1 MGTDRKESLT
11 SEIPLRRD
19 YDLVIKG
26 LTLEEIKEVLSK
38 VREIEQR
45 HPEEERIIFASLM
58 GLEHEPKEE
67 VSRILKEIFPERPTA
82 G

>member
-1 MGTDRKESLT
+1 M
-11 SEIPLRRD
+11 RRD

-26 LTLEEIKEVLSK
+26 LTLEEIKEVLIK

-45 HPEEERIIFASLM
+45 QSEEGRIIFASLM